1 MKSFTIGPNDSGQR
15 LDKFVMKA
23 ASNLPQALMYKYIRL
38 KRIKVNSKRS
48 DISCRLKEGDVVE
61 MYINDEFFPGAS
73 SDFLSVPAD
82 IDVVYEDN
90 NLLLVDKK
98 PGLVVHEDDRGTSDT
113 LIARVQHYLYNSGS
127 YDPEAENSFAPAL
140 CNRLDRNTG
149 GIVIAAK
156 TAPALREL
164 NEMIKARQIQKKYL
178 CIVHGRME
186 QRAGVLEGYL
196 ERDES
201 EKKVYIHERRQNGDR
216 EIKTIYQV
224 IAEID
229 ALSLLEVE
237 LVTGRTH
244 QIRAHLASIGH
255 PILGDGKYGSNELN
269 RPYGMKSQALYA
281 YKLSFRC
288 GADGPLGYLDG
299 RVFEAKN
306 VWFRDTFLS
315 GGFKRKTGS
324 K

>member
-1 MKSFTIGPNDSGQR
+1 MKSFAIGPNDAGQR

-38 KRIKVNSKRS
+38 KRIKINGKRGE
-48 DISCRLKEGDVVE
+48 ISSRLSEGDTVE

-73 SDFLSVPAD
+73 SSFLDVPSD
-82 IDVVYEDN
+82 IDVIYEDD

-98 PGLVVHEDDRGTSDT
+98 PGLVVHEDDRGTTDT
-113 LIARVQHYLYNSGS
+113 LIARVQHYLYDAGS
-127 YDPEAENSFAPAL
+127 YDPENENSFAPAL

-164 NEMIKARQIQKKYL
+164 NELIKERKIQKKYL

-186 QRAGVLEGYL
+186 HRAGALEGYL
-196 ERDES
+196 EKDEA
-201 EKKVYIHERRQNGDR
+201 EKKVYIHEQRQKGDR
-216 EIKTIYQV
+216 EIKTAYQV
-224 IAEID
+224 IAEAD

-237 LVTGRTH
+237 LITGRTH

-281 YKLSFRC
+281 YKLIFRC
-288 GADGPLGYLDG
+288 GSEGLFGYLDG
-299 RVFEAKN
+299 RVFEAEN
-306 VWFRDTFLS
+306 VWFRDAFLN
-315 GGFKRKTGS
+315 GGFHRKDGV